1 MPLHDAFKKKTG
13 QSTPKQSDVSEQRRI
28 QVQPKLI
35 KMSSVPGI
43 EDLRYSMHQAGRQMG
58 QPVMLTWRRG
68 DRPPTFLLTVT
79 ASPDVMDPTWI
90 LHVGDEENTTVAWI
104 YKTIDP
110 NLIYSLLTEEVSEQG
125 PAAVIPDS
133 LRPAAP
139 VEVGAAV
146 AAQPVEKYE
155 APPEMEVPRSQE
167 PGSVFSEHYE
177 IVDLI
182 GTGGMGMIYKARH
195 RGSGQLVAL
204 KVLHA
209 HLLSDP
215 RSAKRF
221 EQEANSAKC
230 LSHRNLISVHEYG
243 FSKFKQ
249 PFLVMDY
256 LEGQGLDTVIQQT
269 GPLDLQSFIN
279 IFTQICDG
287 LTHAHEMGVI
297 HRDLKPSNV
306 MLFKTE
312 SGVDT
317 IKIIDFG
324 IAKMARAES
333 GERLTATGDVL
344 GSPGYMSPEQCGG
357 TQLDPRS
364 DIYSIGCMMYEAI
377 AGVLPFEHPNAIKT
391 ILMQISDTPPP
402 INSVRPD
409 LQVPE
414 ELERIILKSL
424 EKDPDLRYQSAD
436 ELSGELWAMTM
447 ARAAEAAV
455 GTPEVA
461 PVMEAPTV
469 APMPVEEEAPE
480 AEEPDVPTVPFQRQ
494 TFESRDQPVRE
505 TSEKLETAKEVE
517 ASREPVY
524 DLLKESGLFTDNDF
538 YAAARCLDLLAQER
552 ITPAQAAM
560 AIQMC
565 HRTGKTFE
573 EMAKQLGFKID

>member
-13 QSTPKQSDVSEQRRI
+13 QSAPKQSEASERRI

-43 EDLRYSMHQAGRQMG
+43 EDLRYSMTQAQQQMG

-79 ASPDVMDPTWI
+79 SSPDIMDPTWI
-90 LHVGDEENTTVAWI
+90 LHIGDEENTAIAWI

-110 NLIYSLLTEEVSEQG
+110 DLIYSLLVEAVSEQG
-125 PAAVIPDS
+125 PAAVIPES
-133 LRPAAP
+133 LRPGANTNADALAAP
-139 VEVGAAV
+139 
-146 AAQPVEKYE
+146 
-155 APPEMEVPRSQE
+155 APSQELEVPRAHE
-167 PGSVFSEHYE
+167 PGSNFSEDYE

-195 RGSGQLVAL
+195 RGSGQIVAL
-204 KVLHA
+204 KVLHT
-209 HLLSDP
+209 HLLTDP

-221 EQEANSAKC
+221 EQEANSAKR
-230 LSHRNLISVHEYG
+230 LHHRNLISVHEYG

-256 LEGQGLDTVIQQT
+256 LEGLPLASVIENS

-287 LTHAHEMGVI
+287 LTHAHEKGVI

-306 MLFKTE
+306 MIFKTD

-333 GERLTATGDVL
+333 GEHLTTTGDVL

-357 TQLDPRS
+357 TQLDARS
-364 DIYSIGCMMYEAI
+364 DIYSLGCMMYEAI

-391 ILMQISDTPPP
+391 ILMQISDNPPP
-402 INSVRPD
+402 INGVRPD

-414 ELERIILKSL
+414 ELERIIFKSL
-424 EKDPDLRYQSAD
+424 EKDPDLRYQTAE
-436 ELSGELWAMTM
+436 ELGGELWAMTITH
-447 ARAAEAAV
+447 ASTPVLKPGHHDLFSVLRKEDAEGGEAIPA
-455 GTPEVA
+455 GEA
-461 PVMEAPTV
+461 PVSTATAQPAAPL
-469 APMPVEEEAPE
+469 VE
-480 AEEPDVPTVPFQRQ
+480 EEPDVPTVPFKFEA
-494 TFESRDQPVRE
+494 FES
-505 TSEKLETAKEVE
+505 SN
-517 ASREPVY
+517 EPVY
-524 DLLKESGLFTDNDF
+524 DLLKVSGLFTDADF
-538 YAAARCLDLLAQER
+538 EVAARCLDLIEQGR
-552 ITPAQAAM
+552 ISQAQAAI

-565 HRTGKTFE
+565 HRTGTSFE
-573 EMAKQLGFKID
+573 EMAKQLGIKID